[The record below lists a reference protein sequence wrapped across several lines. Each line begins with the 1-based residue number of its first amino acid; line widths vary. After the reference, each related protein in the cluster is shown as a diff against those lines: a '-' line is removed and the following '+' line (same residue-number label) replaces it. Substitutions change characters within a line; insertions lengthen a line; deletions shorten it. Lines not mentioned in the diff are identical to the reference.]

1 MNLFQQLD
9 YLLGV
14 SLVQASV
21 TLTVEEHAISFVVFL
36 SL

>member
-9 YLLGV
+9 HFLGV

-21 TLTVEEHAISFVVFL
+21 TLDVEEHAISFVGFL